1 MWYIVFAFHIIYINS
16 ASLTSLIIITIFVLN
31 VIMDTIKIN
40 IFFKIASTS
49 LVNTFLI

>member
-1 MWYIVFAFHIIYINS
+1 
-16 ASLTSLIIITIFVLN
+16 
-31 VIMDTIKIN
+31 MDTIKIN